1 MSLITSG
8 WLTHPV
14 GSRLRVRRSTIVL
27 LVAFFGLG
35 ALYLQIG
42 TPDEVDRPDSVV
54 IVTPSTV
61 TNTTIATISP

>member
-8 WLTHPV
+8 WLSKPAGTRI
-14 GSRLRVRRSTIVL
+14 RLRRSTIVL

-35 ALYLQIG
+35 ALYLQIR
-42 TPDEVDRPDSVV
+42 TAEEVDRPVV
-54 IVTPSTV
+54 IVTPTTVV

>member
-8 WLTHPV
+8 WLAHPV
-14 GSRLRVRRSTIVL
+14 GARIRLRRSTLVL

-42 TPDEVDRPDSVV
+42 TPDEENRVDSVV
-54 IVTPSTV
+54 VVTPSTV
-61 TNTTIATISP
+61 TETTIATISP